1 MIQRHY
7 FYNSLRVL
15 LAAATL
21 WTLGCDTQPRCE
33 PGEFRYRGRLPAR
46 LFLFEATCQQSCL
59 TSTVDPDCQLECGER
74 AVPDVSG
81 ELRGIADEDD
91 LPDQIVD
98 DRLLTLVEST
108 SLQGGRALVWEFG
121 FLDAANGQAP
131 AGWGFMRQGPRT
143 YLTGEW
149 DGSAQFRARV
159 GVALDVNGDGTFSL
173 NPNEGELA
181 AAGSEVLSSAPGRLE
196 IVETSIDEA
205 TGIGRIVGRFFL
217 AFESATER
225 PESEVVGCFNL
236 SVGPGASDGGHR
248 RAVYP

>member
-1 MIQRHY
+1 MVQQHY
-7 FYNSLRVL
+7 CNTLRL
-15 LAAATL
+15 LLVAAAL
-21 WTLGCDTQPRCE
+21 WSLGCDTQPRCE

-46 LFLFEATCQQSCL
+46 LFTFETTCQQSCL
-59 TSTVDPDCQLECGER
+59 TSTSDPECRLECGER
-74 AVPDVSG
+74 VVPDVSG
-81 ELRGIADEDD
+81 ALLGVADEDD
-91 LPDQIVD
+91 LPEQIVD
-98 DRLLTLVEST
+98 DRLLTLVEAT
-108 SLQGGRALVWEFG
+108 SLRGGRALVWEFG

-131 AGWGFMRQGPRT
+131 VGWGFMRQGPRT

-149 DGSAQFRARV
+149 DGSAQFSARV
-159 GVALDVNGDGTFSL
+159 GVAMDVNGDGTFSL

-196 IVETSIDEA
+196 ILETSTDES
-205 TGIGRIVGRFFL
+205 TGVGRIVGRFFL

-236 SVGPGASDGGHR
+236 SVGPAASHGVYR